1 MADERGTIVESTFT
15 SIADVVS
22 SSPQWGWMPVSLL
35 ITQRFEAVRK
45 VDKIGSPLLV
55 VHGGEDR
62 LILPDLGRKLYEAA
76 AEPKLFMLV
85 EGGSHHDTN
94 MVGQPQYRQAL
105 AQLFK
110 LK

>member
-1 MADERGTIVESTFT
+1 
-15 SIADVVS
+15 
-22 SSPQWGWMPVSLL
+22 
-35 ITQRFEAVRK
+35 
-45 VDKIGSPLLV
+45 
-55 VHGGEDR
+55 
-62 LILPDLGRKLYEAA
+62 YEAA